1 MSSTTAAAAS
11 GMQIYRRLLS
21 YTAAYRAQ
29 LGLALLGMVLYAG
42 SATAFAA
49 LMKPMLDGSFVD
61 RDSES
66 IVWVPIMIVVVFLLR
81 GIGGFCSTYYMAW
94 IGWQIVK
101 RIRRQLFDKY
111 LGLPSAHFDTASS
124 GEMISRVTFNVRNI
138 SVVAADCLTVLVRDT
153 LTIVG
158 LLGLMIYHSW
168 KLSLGFI
175 VLGPIVALI
184 VRFVSKRFRRLSRGI
199 QDSMAQ
205 VASVIEEVVNGQRLV
220 KVFGGQ
226 QYEREHFDAV
236 NERNRVL
243 NVKETATR
251 AGSSPLIQFLV
262 ALALAIIVYLASS
275 GVLVGEVTVGV
286 FMSFITAM
294 MMLFAPLKQLTN
306 VNAKIQA
313 GVAAGEN
320 VFAILDVESERDDG
334 QNSLETDRIAVKFD
348 RVQFE
353 YQPGVPVLRDISFA
367 VDSGEVVA
375 LVGGSG
381 SGKSTIANL
390 LPRLYDTTG
399 GVVSINGQD
408 VRDYTLASLRHHIS
422 YVGQDVTLFNDTVQ
436 ANIAYGDMRDL
447 PFEKIREACE
457 IANADEF
464 IRGLRDGY
472 ETVVGENGVML
483 SGGQRQRL
491 AIARAIL
498 KDAPLLILDEATSAL
513 DTESERS
520 VQQGLLELMKNR
532 TTVVIAHRL
541 TTIENADRIVVMDQG
556 RIVEA
561 GSHAQLLGRG
571 GHYAVLHGSV
581 LNAES

>member
-1 MSSTTAAAAS
+1 
-11 GMQIYRRLLS
+11 MQIYRRLLS
-21 YTAAYRAQ
+21 YTAAYRPQ
-29 LGLALLGMVLYAG
+29 LCLAILGMVLYAG

-61 RDSES
+61 RDSAS
-66 IVWVPIMIVVVFLLR
+66 IVWVPILIIVVFLLR
-81 GIGGFCSTYYMAW
+81 GIGGFCSTYFMAW
-94 IGWQIVK
+94 IGWHIVK

-111 LGLPSAHFDTASS
+111 LNLPSSHFDVASS

-138 SVVAADCLTVLVRDT
+138 SVVAADCRTVLVRDT
-153 LTIVG
+153 LTIIG

-168 KLSLGFI
+168 KLSLGFLI
-175 VLGPIVALI
+175 LGPVVALI
-184 VRFVSKRFRRLSRGI
+184 VRFVSRRFRRLSRGI
-199 QDSMAQ
+199 QDSMGQ

-226 QYEREHFDAV
+226 QYEREHFDEV

-251 AGSSPLIQFLV
+251 AGSSPVIQFLV
-262 ALALAIIVYLASS
+262 AVALAIIVYLASS

-320 VFAILDVESERDDG
+320 VFAMLDLDSERDEG
-334 QNSLETDRIAVKFD
+334 RIALQAEHISIEFN
-348 RVQFE
+348 RVYFE
-353 YQPGVPVLRDISFA
+353 YQPDVPVLRDLSFSVA
-367 VDSGEVVA
+367 RGEVVA

-381 SGKSTIANL
+381 SGKSTIASL
-390 LPRLYDTTG
+390 LPRLYDATEGT
-399 GVVSINGQD
+399 VLINDRD
-408 VRDYTLASLRHHIS
+408 VRAYTLDSLRGHIS
-422 YVGQDVTLFNDTVQ
+422 YVGQDVTLFNDTVR

-447 PFEKIREACE
+447 PQEKVERACQ
-457 IANADEF
+457 IAHADGF
-464 IRGLRDGY
+464 IRGLQQGY
-472 ETVVGENGVML
+472 ETIVGENGVML

-498 KDAPLLILDEATSAL
+498 KDAPLLVLDEATSAL

-520 VQQGLLELMKNR
+520 VQQGLQALMKNR

-541 TTIENADRIVVMDQG
+541 STIENADRIVVMDQG
-556 RIVEA
+556 RIVES
-561 GSHAQLLGRG
+561 GTHCELLARG
-571 GHYAVLHGSV
+571 GHYAVLHGS
-581 LNAES
+581 AQDDG

>member
-1 MSSTTAAAAS
+1 MSSTAAATAS

-21 YTAAYRAQ
+21 YTAAYR
-29 LGLALLGMVLYAG
+29 LRLCLAILGMVLYAG

-49 LMKPMLDGSFVD
+49 LMKPMLDGSFVE

-66 IVWVPIMIVVVFLLR
+66 IVWVPVLIIVVFLLR

-94 IGWQIVK
+94 IGWHIVK

-111 LGLPSAHFDTASS
+111 LSLPSSHFDVASS

-153 LTIVG
+153 LTIIG

-168 KLSLGFI
+168 KLSLGFVI
-175 VLGPIVALI
+175 LGPVVALI
-184 VRFVSKRFRRLSRGI
+184 VRFVSRRFRRLSRGI
-199 QDSMAQ
+199 QDSMGQ

-226 QYEREHFDAV
+226 QYEREHFDEV

-251 AGSSPLIQFLV
+251 AGSSPVIQFLV
-262 ALALAIIVYLASS
+262 AVALAIIVYLASS
-275 GVLVGEVTVGV
+275 GALVGEVTVGV

-320 VFAILDVESERDDG
+320 VFAILDVDSERDEG
-334 QNSLETDRIAVKFD
+334 QVTLQADRVSIEFD
-348 RVQFE
+348 RVDFE
-353 YQPGVPVLRDISFA
+353 YQPGAPVLRELSFA
-367 VDSGEVVA
+367 VERGEVVA

-381 SGKSTIANL
+381 SGKSTIASL
-390 LPRLYDTTG
+390 LPRLYDTTSG
-399 GVVSINGQD
+399 SVLINGRD
-408 VRDYTLASLRHHIS
+408 VRDYTLESLRQHIS
-422 YVGQDVTLFNDTVQ
+422 YVGQDVTLFNDTVR
-436 ANIAYGDMRDL
+436 ANIAYGDMRDVSQASI
-447 PFEKIREACE
+447 ERACS

-464 IRGLRDGY
+464 IRGLRKGY
-472 ETVVGENGVML
+472 QTIVGENGVML

-498 KDAPLLILDEATSAL
+498 KDAPLLLLDEATSAL

-520 VQQGLLELMKNR
+520 VQQGLQELMKNR

-541 TTIENADRIVVMDQG
+541 STIENADRILVMDRG
-556 RIVEA
+556 RIVES
-561 GSHAQLLGRG
+561 GTHHELLARG
-571 GHYAVLHGSV
+571 QHYAMLHGSV
-581 LNAES
+581 LEDG